1 MKFAYAFNG
10 FDKASQKYPRIK
22 IIKEVVKMHKAVL
35 SNKGQRIG
43 NPKNMQ
49 SVYTMI
55 KDLIKY
61 WIEFLKMS
69 DSGEWIPVIREVV
82 NTVSELIKCDKI
94 NFYLVQRV
102 CTNNY
107 VELFFEMFTKM
118 YQM

>member
-1 MKFAYAFNG
+1 MVKFACTFNG
-10 FDKASQKYPRIK
+10 FDNVSQKYPRIK
-22 IIKEVVKMHKAVL
+22 IIKEIIKMHKAVL

-61 WIEFLKMS
+61 WIDFLTMS
-69 DSGEWIPVIREVV
+69 VSEDWIPVIREVISII
-82 NTVSELIKCDKI
+82 SELIKCDKI

-102 CTNNY
+102 CGHNY

-118 YQM
+118 

>member
-1 MKFAYAFNG
+1 
-10 FDKASQKYPRIK
+10 
-22 IIKEVVKMHKAVL
+22 MHKAIL

-61 WIEFLKMS
+61 WIDFLKIS
-69 DSGEWIPVIREVV
+69 DSEDWLPVIREVI
-82 NTVSELIKCDKI
+82 NTISQLIKCDKI

-102 CTNNY
+102 CVYNY
-107 VELFFEMFTKM
+107 VELFTEMFTKM
-118 YQM
+118 EQMSERIE